1 MQTSTSL
8 LVRMGAAIAALITT
22 LSALAQD
29 PYPTRA
35 ITMVVP
41 FPPGGAADVAARPVA
56 EAMGRYLKQPIVIEN
71 KAGAGGG
78 IGMSQVARAKPDGY
92 TVLMALSSVVVL
104 PEVDA
109 ILQRAPMYALSQLKP
124 IARFTADPV
133 VLVVP
138 ASSPWK
144 NFQQFSAAVKSSKSG
159 FSYGSSGNYGTMH
172 VPVEQMRAAIGAN
185 LLHVPYTGASP
196 AIVALLGGQVDF
208 IATGPST
215 VAGHI
220 QSGRLRAL
228 AQWGAGPIPTL
239 PGVPTLSELKVP
251 VTYAQW
257 TGLFAPAS
265 TPDAALARL
274 REAAQFAANDA
285 RVKQALQSAG
295 TYLQYQDTAEF
306 EQYVAHDADAMRKV
320 VQQMGKVN

>member
-1 MQTSTSL
+1 MIYSTSML
-8 LVRMGAAIAALITT
+8 MRVGGAITALVAAF
-22 LSALAQD
+22 SASAQNS
-29 PYPTRA
+29 YPSRA

-56 EAMGRYLKQPIVIEN
+56 EAMGRHLKQPIVIEN

-78 IGMSQVARAKPDGY
+78 IGMAQVARAKGDGY

-109 ILQRAPMYALSQLKP
+109 ILQRSPMYALSQLKP
-124 IARFTADPV
+124 IGRFTADPL
-133 VLVVP
+133 VLVVR
-138 ASSPWK
+138 ADSPWK
-144 NFQQFSAAVKSSKSG
+144 DFQQFSSAAKASQAG
-159 FSYGSSGNYGTMH
+159 YSYGSSGNYGTMH
-172 VPVEQMRAAIGAN
+172 MPVEQMRAAIGAN
-185 LLHVPYTGASP
+185 LLHVPFTGASP

-228 AQWGAGPIPTL
+228 AQWGTSPIPTL
-239 PGVPTLSELKVP
+239 PNVPTLTDLKVP

-265 TPDAALARL
+265 TPDSIVAKL

-295 TYLQYQDTAEF
+295 TYLQYQDTLEF
-306 EQYVAHDADAMRKV
+306 EKYVANEAEAARKA
-320 VQQMGKVN
+320 VQKIGKIN

>member
-1 MQTSTSL
+1 MKSSTSL
-8 LVRMGAAIAALITT
+8 LVRMGGAMAALMT
-22 LSALAQD
+22 SFCALAQD
-29 PYPTRA
+29 PYPSKA

-78 IGMSQVARAKPDGY
+78 IGMAQVARAKPDGY

-133 VLVVP
+133 VLVVR
-138 ASSPWK
+138 SNSPWK
-144 NFQQFSAAVKSSKSG
+144 DFQQFSSALKASKG
-159 FSYGSSGNYGTMH
+159 GYSYGSSGNYGTMH
-172 VPVEQMRAAIGAN
+172 VPVEQMRSVIGGS

-228 AQWGAGPIPTL
+228 AQWGTGPVPTL
-239 PGVPTLSELKVP
+239 PGVPTLTDMKVP

-265 TPDAALARL
+265 TPETTLAKL
-274 REAAQFAANDA
+274 REAAKFAANDD
-285 RVKQALQSAG
+285 RVKKSLQSAG
-295 TYLQYQDTAEF
+295 TYLQYQDSAEF
-306 EQYVAHDADAMRKV
+306 EKFVVHDADAMRKV
-320 VQQMGKVN
+320 VQHMGKID